1 MTAGGGGRPHFFRQ
15 HRLEKNAG
23 LTPTLAVTSRILE
36 ETHFFTFGMDNA
48 F

>member
-1 MTAGGGGRPHFFRQ
+1 VTAGVGGSSHFFRQ
-15 HRLEKNAG
+15 TSLEKNAR
-23 LTPTLAVTSRILE
+23 LNPTLAVTSRILE